1 MRTPL
6 PDLPSHP
13 RALLHLLQV
22 WMVQFYDAFGEHL
35 TSLRVPGSGI
45 QGLDWE
51 AQGLRLVLAVDSYI
65 YFASVRPKY
74 K

>member
-1 MRTPL
+1 
-6 PDLPSHP
+6 
-13 RALLHLLQV
+13 
-22 WMVQFYDAFGEHL
+22 MVQFYDAFGEHL